1 MILGNSD
8 IYKQDNRVVASVYLR
23 GGRLVCAKKLGAAVQ
38 YQSHGVTGVP
48 GYEADVETTYL

>member
-8 IYKQDNRVVASVYLR
+8 IYKQDNRVASVYLR